1 MPKLSKVRVRKRGQT
16 FSYIFEAGKKEDGKR
31 KVVEK
36 GGFLTRKDA
45 YEAGAVAFADW
56 KHGNIGITS
65 DRILVKDFFA
75 QWLENVA
82 KINVR
87 QSTYDLYSRTINQRI
102 LPYLGSTDIQKITP
116 ALLDGFMRS
125 LVKKGLARNT
135 ILSTWRILHQALD
148 YAVYPAE
155 LIQSN
160 ASNYIKV
167 PKSAPRDLVK
177 RTIIS
182 PQKYSELMSLYPF
195 GSPLHVPIALLYH
208 TGMRIGEVLGVC
220 WEDVDF
226 RQNVIHV
233 RRQYVYLSK
242 IGNALLPPKT
252 PSSTRDVVIDD
263 ELVSILRKWKRQQ
276 REWELSDGGA
286 YCVID
291 EQENHVLRVFSK
303 ELAPSVNR
311 QMMLCTNR
319 HGRPVCRATVMQHL
333 QSAGLNAHSFRHSH
347 ATILVEAGASL
358 KGVAGRLGH
367 KRIETTEE
375 IYTHNTKKM
384 QEDVASIFAKTMQ
397 TNGECRQNAD
407 K

>member
-226 RQNVIHV
+226 RQNVIQ
-233 RRQYVYLSK
+233 RLT
-242 IGNALLPPKT
+242 GGETLLEFLCLCFQLLIAHLNHLRPECFDLLHYGPQKLYF
-252 PSSTRDVVIDD
+252 PLAVSS
-263 ELVSILRKWKRQQ
+263 ENLFKYFHLLVS
-276 REWELSDGGA
+276 S
-286 YCVID
+286 CV
-291 EQENHVLRVFSK
+291 E
-303 ELAPSVNR
+303 
-311 QMMLCTNR
+311 
-319 HGRPVCRATVMQHL
+319 
-333 QSAGLNAHSFRHSH
+333 
-347 ATILVEAGASL
+347 
-358 KGVAGRLGH
+358 
-367 KRIETTEE
+367 
-375 IYTHNTKKM
+375 
-384 QEDVASIFAKTMQ
+384 FA
-397 TNGECRQNAD
+397 
-407 K
+407 